1 MKINLFLNKN
11 VKSAIF
17 EEQNGKF
24 LFKREDSINTLLCGL
39 KERQMVENKIWK
51 KLQGTIEKLNN
62 KRWWKRNI
70 RNSWYHEERKH
81 KKNGHSWKTMEEK
94 FKN

>member
-1 MKINLFLNKN
+1 MAFFFFSFNGEPGVEGMKINLFLNKN

-39 KERQMVENKIWK
+39 KERQMVEKKI
-51 KLQGTIEKLNN
+51 
-62 KRWWKRNI
+62 
-70 RNSWYHEERKH
+70 
-81 KKNGHSWKTMEEK
+81 
-94 FKN
+94 